1 MTHPAVSAWHSLDPA
16 GELTQLLGT
25 LAARDDMVQR
35 HLLLIAL
42 LDWIRGDA
50 DYPEPCIARL
60 EYLLDTLQNQPET
73 KAHLQNLWQQVLH
86 KLDGSTLLADYGF
99 SSRNALASELA
110 HRLHLKF
117 LPSSPETQDA
127 AELFALVMP
136 TELDALWVTALPEA
150 TLLRLADLLHAPAPR
165 HHAYCTPHLS
175 CWQCT
180 LLDALTI
187 VTSQVRAAGLSP
199 DIRSRMGVSEQ
210 EASPFHGLSSS
221 LDVLRE
227 TWVRG
232 DNTDEATKH
241 FKAQL
246 ESCRHFAATVY
257 THLDTHGISVDL
269 VFRLRQLRERVLR
282 IRTLMDCLLDDPA
295 YHSGSRLVTQLVM
308 VGQERASIRS
318 LFRASASL
326 LAAKVAERSSVTG
339 ENYITRNRIEYRGML
354 RQAAG
359 GGAITALTTG
369 LKFAVIAMG
378 LASFW
383 NGFWSGVVYAAS
395 FVLIQLLHFTLAT
408 KQPAMTA
415 PTMAAKLKDLT
426 QDGAVD
432 SFVDEVSYLVRSQV
446 AAVVGNVVAVFPV
459 VILLS
464 VIMQGLTGSPMI
476 NAKSAHY
483 VLESLTLL
491 GPSMLFAAF
500 TGVLLFASSIIG
512 GWVENWFVLHRLDSA
527 LRYNPGITRRLGPD
541 RANRLAHFML
551 HHVSGFASN
560 VALGFML
567 GLVPAILA
575 FFALP
580 IDVRH
585 VTLSTGQLAAAC
597 AALGWEVV
605 RQPALWWVVACLPF
619 IGVFNVGVS
628 FYLAFRVALQ
638 AHSISGEGRA
648 TILRAIQH
656 RLRSRPGSFFWPQQ
670 QDG

>member
-1 MTHPAVSAWHSLDPA
+1 MRNTSLSTSHSLDPA
-16 GELTQLLGT
+16 GELSQLLGI
-25 LAARDDMVQR
+25 LAAQNDMVHR
-35 HLLLIAL
+35 HLWLIAL
-42 LDWIRGDA
+42 LDWIRGNG
-50 DYPEPCIARL
+50 DYVKPCIARL
-60 EYLLDTLQNQPET
+60 EYLLDVLQDQPET
-73 KAHLQNLWQQVLH
+73 RAHLQNLWHQVLQ

-99 SSRNALASELA
+99 SSRNALVSEFA

-136 TELDALWVTALPEA
+136 TALDALWVTDLPDA
-150 TLLRLADLLHAPAPR
+150 TLLRVAHLLYAPAPR

-175 CWQCT
+175 GWQCT
-180 LLDALTI
+180 LLDALTF
-187 VTSQVRAAGLSP
+187 VTSQVRAAGFSP
-199 DIRSRMGVSEQ
+199 DIRLRMGVSEQ
-210 EASPFHGLSSS
+210 EASPFHDLSSS

-232 DNTDEATKH
+232 DNTDEAARH

-282 IRTLMDCLLDDPA
+282 IRTLMDCLLDDPG
-295 YHSGSRLVTQLVM
+295 YHSSARLVAQLVT
-308 VGQERASIRS
+308 VGQERASIRA
-318 LFRASASL
+318 LLRASASL

-339 ENYITRNRIEYRGML
+339 EHYITRNKIEYRAML

-383 NGFWSGVVYAAS
+383 SGFWVSVVYAAS
-395 FVLIQLLHFTLAT
+395 FVLIQLMHFTLAT

-415 PTMAAKLKDLT
+415 PAMAAKLKDLT
-426 QDGAVD
+426 QDRAVEN
-432 SFVDEVSYLVRSQV
+432 FVDEASYLVRSQV
-446 AAVVGNVVAVFPV
+446 AAVVGNVVAVFPAV
-459 VILLS
+459 VLLS
-464 VIMQGLTGSPMI
+464 LTLQWLTGEPMI
-476 NAKSAHY
+476 NAQSAHH
-483 VLESLTLL
+483 VLDSLTLL

-500 TGVLLFASSIIG
+500 TGVLLFSSSIIG

-527 LRYNPGITRRLGPD
+527 MRYNPQITRRLGPE

-551 HHVSGFASN
+551 RHVSGFASN
-560 VALGFML
+560 VSLGFLL
-567 GLVPAILA
+567 GLVPSILA

-580 IDVRH
+580 LDVRH

-597 AALGWEVV
+597 ASLGWQVV
-605 RQPALWWVVACLPF
+605 HQPALWWVVACLPL
-619 IGVFNVGVS
+619 IGVLNVGVS
-628 FYLAFRVALQ
+628 FYLAFRVALR
-638 AHSISGEGRA
+638 AHSVSDEGRS

-656 RLRSRPGSFFWPQQ
+656 RLRNRPGSFFWPQP